1 MKKILLFLLATMSA
15 IAATV
20 ISGTLVLPQN
30 AASSGTLILSAPTGV
45 SLLPRCGGQG
55 GGAFSAGDV
64 RIAVTAGVLQS
75 SPTITGNDCLSPGN
89 TQYMVRYA
97 DANGNLYNASWY
109 IFGAT
114 FNVGTQ
120 VFVQPPRSWTVVSAL
135 PVSCSVGDGI
145 FLTTAMAGQNWYMC
159 TALDTWTQEGGGGA
173 SPAGSAG
180 CVQLYATSLTFG
192 CDTLLNW
199 QAAPPGG
206 GNEGGSLI
214 IGSVAAKN
222 AIPAI
227 ASLGGINVLGDED
240 TSTYNLLYINMVGG
254 PASDFTYPVHQFF
267 SFDGTLAA
275 KTALSTGERIG
286 GTVYN
291 GYDGTGFTSGITTQ
305 VEVNGSVTTGNVP
318 MDWVVYG
325 GPNSNTEV
333 FRLKG
338 AVTGSASAAICW
350 KTTTTLS
357 YCESVVGAGGTC
369 TCH

>member
-1 MKKILLFLLATMSA
+1 MRRLLWLLLLVVMMTCAERA
-15 IAATV
+15 KAQPPAAGAV
-20 ISGTLVLPQN
+20 RSGQTQVQN
-30 AASSGTLILSAPTGV
+30 ATNGNCLYNN
-45 SLLPRCGGQG
+45 
-55 GGAFSAGDV
+55 
-64 RIAVTAGVLQS
+64 AGVL
-75 SPTITGNDCLSPGN
+75 GDK
-89 TQYMVRYA
+89 
-97 DANGNLYNASWY
+97 
-109 IFGAT
+109 
-114 FNVGTQ
+114 
-120 VFVQPPRSWTVVSAL
+120 
-135 PVSCSVGDGI
+135 SC
-145 FLTTAMAGQNWYMC
+145 
-159 TALDTWTQEGGGGA
+159 GGGGGISA
-173 SPAGSAG
+173 CPGGAAGN
-180 CVQLYATSLTFG
+180 VVLYGTSSTTV
-192 CDTLLNW
+192 CDLLLNW

-338 AVTGSASAAICW
+338 AVTGSVSAAICW